1 MAVTLTV
8 QTLAARLRLT
18 DGTAPPPEPQNSILT
33 DMLGAA
39 SEIVTAYAPAAPDS
53 IHNVAAGAIAGYLFE
68 APVGDGARFAN
79 ALSNSGAEALLYRW
93 KSQRVAI
100 VGDGAVVID
109 LPTTPDGELTEAGA
123 NAAVTGIA
131 TRWRQTGIAMPAGDF
146 YIELAYS
153 GVWQMQQRV
162 NRSRLADIA
171 AVNVGTSSGGYMQ
184 LGDVEGQRFYISNDG
199 TNIIVASAPGGA
211 TMGVRVIS

>member
-33 DMLGAA
+33 DMLEAA
-39 SEIVTAYAPAAPDS
+39 TEIVTAYSPAAPDS

-100 VGDGAVVID
+100 VGDDGDTSPSIGGLRRLGSDMVNVAMTRTWTLTALQVPTNAVIGVEI
-109 LPTTPDGELTEAGA
+109 LFPDGST
-123 NAAVTGIA
+123 TGIELFA
-131 TRWRQTGIAMPAGDF
+131 NTLPGDAPVIVGDADGAQSEFSVGRTSGNRVTLASSQAGTHK
-146 YIELAYS
+146 ITI
-153 GVWQMQQRV
+153 WT
-162 NRSRLADIA
+162 
-171 AVNVGTSSGGYMQ
+171 VG
-184 LGDVEGQRFYISNDG
+184 
-199 TNIIVASAPGGA
+199 
-211 TMGVRVIS
+211 